1 MIQLKKIGFIIFLLA
16 LSGCKERMIS
26 ADVFSLNII
35 ENTIE
40 KTDKKLVYGKVTRIA
55 DGDTFTM
62 VFDNGF
68 EVRVRLNGID
78 SPERKQAF
86 SNRAKQ
92 ALSNLIFNKEVK
104 VYYESTDRY
113 GRVLGE
119 VHIDG
124 LNVNH
129 EMVRLGMAWHFTRY
143 SDNKTLAALEK
154 EAIKNKIGLW
164 ADPNPVA
171 PWEFRRK

>member
-1 MIQLKKIGFIIFLLA
+1 ML
-16 LSGCKERMIS
+16 GCKEGIMT

-35 ENTIE
+35 ETTIE
-40 KTDKKLVYGKVTRIA
+40 KTDKKFVYGKVTRIA

-62 VFDNGF
+62 MFDNGF

-78 SPERKQAF
+78 SPERRQAY

-124 LNVNH
+124 INVNH
-129 EMVRLGMAWHFTRY
+129 EMVRLGMAWHYTHY
-143 SDNKTLAALEK
+143 SDDKTLAALEQ
-154 EAIKNKIGLW
+154 EARKNKAGLW
-164 ADPNPVA
+164 ADPNPVP
-171 PWEFRRK
+171 PWEFRSKKRE